1 MSSPDALLASCRCG
15 RRHALIP
22 TADIRAGRTW
32 ACSPKCLA
40 DFERQGVKRRKP
52 NTNTTTSDKG
62 KP

>member
-1 MSSPDALLASCRCG
+1 MSSPDALLASCWCG

-32 ACSPKCLA
+32 NCSEKCLA
-40 DFERQGVKRRKP
+40 DFERRGVQRRKP
-52 NTNTTTSDKG
+52 NTTTSDKG